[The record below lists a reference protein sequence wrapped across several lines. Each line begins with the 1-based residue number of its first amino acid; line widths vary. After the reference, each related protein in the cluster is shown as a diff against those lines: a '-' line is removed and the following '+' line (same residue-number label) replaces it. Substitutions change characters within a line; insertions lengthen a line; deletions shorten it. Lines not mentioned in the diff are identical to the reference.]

1 LRWPSM
7 ELEGR
12 RLTMKR
18 VADIPI
24 EGEVVKSDVSISFLG
39 DVDPLTGLV
48 QDRKNNLYGQTIKD
62 KVFAFPM
69 GKGSTVGSYIM
80 YRMHKNGNAPKA
92 VLNERSEVIVAVGA
106 VISDIPLLD
115 RIDLGQLRTGQRV
128 RIIGGK
134 VEVL

>member
-1 LRWPSM
+1 LK
-7 ELEGR
+7 LEGR
-12 RLTMKR
+12 RLTMKKGSS
-18 VADIPI
+18 VPI
-24 EGEVVKSDVSISFLG
+24 EGELVKSDGPISFLG
-39 DVDPLTGLV
+39 DVDFRSGTIN
-48 QDRKNNLYGQTIKD
+48 DRKNNLYGQTIKD

-80 YRMHKNGNAPKA
+80 YRLRKNGCAPLA
-92 VLNERSEVIVAVGA
+92 IINTRSETIVAVGA

-115 RIDLGQLRTGQRV
+115 RIDLGKLCTGQRL

>member
-1 LRWPSM
+1 M

-12 RLTMKR
+12 RLTMKKA
-18 VADIPI
+18 ADIPI
-24 EGEVVKSDVSISFLG
+24 KGELIKSESPISFLG
-39 DVDPLTGLV
+39 DVDPTTGMI

-80 YRMHKNGNAPKA
+80 YRLHKNGHAPKA
-92 VLNERSEVIVAVGA
+92 ILNARSETIVAVGA
-106 VISDIPLLD
+106 VISEIPLID
-115 RIDLGQLRTGQRV
+115 RIELGRLKDGQRV
-128 RIIGGK
+128 RILGGK

>member
-1 LRWPSM
+1 M

-12 RLTMKR
+12 RLTIKKA
-18 VADIPI
+18 ADIPI
-24 EGEVVKSDVSISFLG
+24 EGELIKSESPISFLG
-39 DVDPLTGLV
+39 DVDPTTGMI

-80 YRMHKNGNAPKA
+80 YRLHKNGHAPKA
-92 VLNERSEVIVAVGA
+92 ILNARAETIVAVGA
-106 VISDIPLLD
+106 VISEIPLID
-115 RIDLGQLRTGQRV
+115 RIELGRMKDGQRV
-128 RIIGGK
+128 RIVGGK